1 MMTQS
6 TQNALNGN
14 GHAEADWTDFV
25 HTGPGTIAGAYL
37 RRFWQ
42 PVFRSQDLKPGKA
55 VPIKVMSEDLTLYRG
70 ESGATHALPFRCAHR
85 GTQLSTGWV
94 EGDNLRCRYHGWT
107 YNASGQ
113 CVQQP
118 CEPTPF
124 AEKVRLRA
132 YPTQE
137 YLGFVFLYMG
147 EGQAPPLPRY
157 PQMET
162 EGELD
167 VSSGVRGCNYFT
179 NVENAVDELHHY
191 FVHWQRRT
199 PVGDQVIP
207 RMNAEETDYGFRII
221 LNQPGD
227 DRVWTW
233 HWHMP
238 NILQMNTSDFDQA
251 LHWRVPID
259 DESHLIPTCT
269 RIQPGASVRGGE
281 GGAQADPT
289 EHSKMVAEI
298 SQKIRSGRMTVEDVD
313 LRAGAYFPV
322 GDDVT
327 QLGQGA
333 IPDRASERLGASDV
347 GIIMLRN
354 LWKRD
359 LRALSE
365 GQPTKEWQHSV
376 EGLIATPR
384 LYARGT
390 V

>member
-1 MMTQS
+1 MAQIDVS
-6 TQNALNGN
+6 GN
-14 GHAEADWTDFV
+14 GHGADWTDFV
-25 HTGPGTIAGAYL
+25 HTGPGTLAGRYL

-42 PVFRSQDLKPGKA
+42 PVLRSQDLKPGKA
-55 VPIKVMSEDLTLYRG
+55 VPIRVMSEEFTLYRG
-70 ESGATHALPFRCAHR
+70 EAGTTHMLAFRCAHR

-107 YNASGQ
+107 YDASGQ

-124 AEKVRLRA
+124 CEKVRIRA

-147 EGQAPPLPRY
+147 EGQAPELPRY
-157 PQMET
+157 PEMEG
-162 EGELD
+162 EGELE
-167 VSSGVRGCNYFT
+167 VSSGIRGCNYFS

-191 FVHWQRRT
+191 FVHWPRRS
-199 PVGDQVIP
+199 PVGEQIIP
-207 RMNAEETDYGFRII
+207 RIKAEEAEYGFRIV
-221 LNQPGD
+221 LNQPND
-227 DRVWTW
+227 TRTWTW

-238 NILQMNTSDFDQA
+238 NILQMNTSDFDQS
-251 LHWRVPID
+251 LHWRVPVD
-259 DESHLIPTCT
+259 DENHLIPTST
-269 RIQPGASVRGGE
+269 RIKPGAVHRGGE
-281 GGAQADPT
+281 GGAQGDPV

-298 SQKIRSGRMTVEDVD
+298 AGAIRAGRMTLDDVD
-313 LRAGAYFPV
+313 LRDGSYFPV

-333 IPDRASERLGASDV
+333 IPDRASERLGSSDV
-347 GIIMLRN
+347 GIILLRN

-359 LRALSE
+359 LRALAE
-365 GQPTKEWQHSV
+365 GGAPKEWKHSM
-376 EGLIATPR
+376 EGLVATPR

-390 V
+390 A